1 MNELDLTKNVGKTYQ
16 TILFHD
22 EESLRALIHQ
32 EIFIILGRKAEN
44 SKEETVEPTKIFTSS
59 EAAAFLKMK
68 PQSLIRA
75 RARGGI
81 KGKLINGREYGYEY
95 IELKNYTRG
104 AHKKIVKV

>member
-1 MNELDLTKNVGKTYQ
+1 MNEPDLNKNVGKTYQ

-22 EESLRALIHQ
+22 EESLRALIHN
-32 EIFIILGRKAEN
+32 EIFLILAGKKEDQV
-44 SKEETVEPTKIFTSS
+44 EETIDPTKIFTSS

-95 IELKNYTRG
+95 LELKNYTRG
-104 AHKKIVKV
+104 AHKKTIKV